1 MVVILASDISQV
13 SKGLIRM
20 NDVWT
25 KVGKFL
31 GRAIALTLILCAWAI
46 IIAFTLKVLWFIWFR
61 ILL

>member
-1 MVVILASDISQV
+1 MLVLETLRAL
-13 SKGLIRM
+13 KGLTKM
-20 NDVWT
+20 NDVWA

-31 GRAIALTLILCAWAI
+31 GRAIAMTVILCAWAI